1 MSAPPLTAPSAAAD
15 RRIGGYAIVRLLG
28 DGGLGSVY
36 LATDSLG
43 RPVALKTFNLHGD
56 ADGRIAETFRRE
68 TVVGQQIEHDGIVRI
83 LDAGFDGHIAFLA
96 LEYVP
101 GHDLQR
107 HTLPAA
113 LLPLPQVLHVV
124 QRVALALAAA
134 HARHIVHRDIKPSN
148 VLVHW
153 PTNTVKVTDFG
164 LARISDMFRSRTGL
178 LSGTPVY
185 MSPEQLA
192 EGRVDARSD
201 LYALGTVMFH
211 LLVGRLPFQSGS
223 LGDLLRQVATV
234 QPPPISAFRADLP
247 AAVIQLVTDLIQ
259 KDPDARPP
267 SAQAVHDRVAQAAQE
282 LGTPRAPAAGA
293 GPMSRAT

>member
-1 MSAPPLTAPSAAAD
+1 MPAPPLTAQAPTERSV
-15 RRIGGYAIVRLLG
+15 GGYRLVRLLG
-28 DGGLGSVY
+28 DGGLGNVY

-43 RPVALKTFNLHGD
+43 RPVALKTFNLQGD
-56 ADGRIAETFRRE
+56 ADGHIADTFRRE
-68 TVVGQQIEHDGIVRI
+68 TAVGQQIEHDCIPRT
-83 LDAGFDGHIAFLA
+83 LDAGFDGKLAFLA

-107 HTLPAA
+107 HTRPPDLLSLPH
-113 LLPLPQVLHVV
+113 VLHVV
-124 QRVALALAAA
+124 QRVTEALGAA

-164 LARISDMFRSRTGL
+164 IARISDMFRSRTGL

-211 LLVGRLPFQSGS
+211 LLAGRLPFQSES
-223 LGDLLRQVATV
+223 LGELLRQVATDHA
-234 QPPPISAFRADLP
+234 PPVSTFRTDLP
-247 AAVIQLVTDLIQ
+247 AAVVQLVTDLIQ
-259 KDPDARPP
+259 KDPDDRPP
-267 SAQAVHDRVAQAAQE
+267 SAQAVHERVKQAAQG
-282 LGTPRAPAAGA
+282 LGTPRSPAAGA